1 MASSFDPRELVRS
14 TIGTSKSVN
23 PDSWDEHY
31 VLSITDEGLS
41 YNIPIYLAEESASL
55 EEPPFPFID
64 INLMTVNYEP
74 HDVGATTRK
83 MEAYLDVGIWFTA
96 NDNYSPA
103 TFGKAI
109 LDKLLDQMRSEQEI
123 CGFGNDHF
131 ANVRNVSLKRDTI
144 GRQVVYHYVVEIYLI
159 YYD

>member
-14 TIGTSKSVN
+14 TIGTSKAVN

-31 VLSITDEGLS
+31 VLSITNEGDT
-41 YNIPIYLAEESASL
+41 YNIPVYLSEESASL

-64 INLMTVNYEP
+64 INLMKVTYEP

-83 MEAYLDVGIWFTA
+83 HEAYLDVGIWFTA
-96 NDNYSPA
+96 NDNYTPA
-103 TFGKAI
+103 IFGKAI
-109 LDKLLDQMRSEQEI
+109 LDKLIDQVRSEQEV

-131 ANVRNVSLKRDTI
+131 VNVRNVRLQRE
-144 GRQVVYHYVVEIYLI
+144 GRGKQVIYHYIVEIYLI